1 MTRTLVTTILARGA
15 VVLALVA
22 GGPEALRAQA
32 VADPG
37 AGSGTDQAPSQAQP
51 EQAAVA
57 RLIAT
62 MQIDQVIEL
71 LRVEGV
77 DYGKSIEDEM
87 FPDAGGAGWAATVA
101 RIYDPVA
108 MKAGFAGKLADE
120 LGGKT
125 AEVAGMEAFF
135 GSDLGQRVLKL
146 ELEARRA
153 LLDDDTE
160 AAAELAWEDIDQGN
174 GDQGN
179 EARAGLI
186 RKFAEVNDLVDSNVM
201 GALNSNLAFY
211 QGMAATGGFND
222 EMPEEQMLSD
232 VWGQEPDI
240 RRETEAWV
248 YPYLNLAYG
257 SLSDAELQAYID
269 FSASPEGQVL
279 NGALFA
285 AFDAVF
291 SPISKALGTAAALQ
305 MQGQDI

>member
-1 MTRTLVTTILARGA
+1 MTRTLVTTISARGA
-15 VVLALVA
+15 VVLVLVLALVA
-22 GGPEALRAQA
+22 GGPAVLRAQT
-32 VADPG
+32 VMDQ
-37 AGSGTDQAPSQAQP
+37 GTDQGAAQGTDPAQP

-87 FPDAGGAGWAATVA
+87 FPDAGGAGWAATVG

-160 AAAELAWEDIDQGN
+160 AAADLAWEDLDQG
-174 GDQGN
+174 D
-179 EARAGLI
+179 AVRAGLI

-211 QGMAATGGFND
+211 QGMAATGGFTE

-269 FSASPEGQVL
+269 FSASPAGQVL